1 MLYVLLQHSA
11 LHFLVLIMDKWLC
24 LEQTLGVQLL
34 TTAMMATLLMEIA
47 QLGLVKV
54 LDCGLYDEYI
64 VKV

>member
-1 MLYVLLQHSA
+1 MLYALLQHSA
-11 LHFLVLIMDKWLC
+11 MHFYVLITDKWLC

-54 LDCGLYDEYI
+54 LDCGLSH
-64 VKV
+64 